1 MKKFAAILLFL
12 FSTTLYAQTIKSN
25 AVLISKGES
34 LESIVAKAANVVPSP
49 RQLQWQKME
58 FIAFIHFGTNTF
70 TNREWGEGNE
80 PESVFN
86 PTDFDAKQI
95 VKVCKEAGI
104 KMLIITAKHHDG
116 LCLWQTE
123 FTTHSINNSPWKN
136 GKGDVVKE
144 LSDACKAA
152 NIKFGV
158 YLSPWDR
165 HEKTYGDSPAYNNY
179 FRNQL
184 NELLT
189 KYGEISEV
197 WFDGACG
204 EGKNGKKQIY
214 DWESYY
220 QLIRKLQ
227 PNSVISIMGPDARW
241 VGTEEG
247 YGRNTEWSVV
257 PVELLNQDKIAENSQ
272 QKDAVSGFIPGDM
285 TKEDLGSRDKIKN
298 ASKLVWYPS
307 EVDVSIRPGWFY
319 HQSEDNSVKTPEKLF
334 DIYLNSVG
342 KNSLLLLNIPPDKTG
357 KINAADIKSLKGFKQ
372 LIDNTFSDNLAKDA
386 IVKIDGKTMMDQSK
400 LITDNDYDS
409 FWMADEKDS
418 TDEIVLELNQKI
430 IFNTA
435 VLQENINIGQRVE
448 AFKLYVWKD
457 EKWEEIQNATTIGYK
472 RILNFPIVTTDKIKL
487 KIEKSRL
494 NPSLSFFGIY
504 KMPPEIRINPEIGCF
519 TKALKVSIESEE
531 NTRIFYTLN
540 GKDPDEKSQIY
551 TMPLLIKN
559 SCNLKVMAVS
569 KEGKKS
575 LYKTANYTK
584 TDKGLILHT
593 AYSPKYSGGGDLALL
608 DGRTGSAFLDAA
620 YWQGYEGVDLDATI
634 DLGKIKA
641 ISSVQA
647 RFLQSINSW
656 VFLPQN
662 VEFSISEDGIHFEK
676 IAAFDNSAKLHQ
688 EDSFIEINTSKAE
701 SKKARYIR
709 IFAKNIGICPDWHAG
724 KGGKAW
730 LFVDEIVIK

>member
-608 DGRTGSAFLDAA
+608 DG
-620 YWQGYEGVDLDATI
+620 
-634 DLGKIKA
+634 
-641 ISSVQA
+641 
-647 RFLQSINSW
+647 
-656 VFLPQN
+656 
-662 VEFSISEDGIHFEK
+662 
-676 IAAFDNSAKLHQ
+676 
-688 EDSFIEINTSKAE
+688 
-701 SKKARYIR
+701 
-709 IFAKNIGICPDWHAG
+709 
-724 KGGKAW
+724 
-730 LFVDEIVIK
+730 